1 MTYRELVKTK
11 EAIEEFIE
19 NRKRVIAELE
29 ERATPRSI
37 SDLAKFKLEL
47 EEAEKKLQQIEE
59 QIEQMLEEGE
69 KIREE
74 YMKKYNKYTET
85 KQKAEEEITKLVEE
99 LMKACTKW
107 KKELMKTLPSSAK
120 ADQYHAK
127 TGEHLPLVPHP
138 YNFIKSLLKPIQ
150 PWKV

>member
-1 MTYRELVKTK
+1 MTYHELVRRK

-19 NRKRVIAELE
+19 NRKKVIAELE
-29 ERATPRSI
+29 ERATPQSI

-47 EEAEKKLQQIEE
+47 EEAERKLQQVEE

-69 KIREE
+69 KIKEE
-74 YMKKYNKYTET
+74 YMKKYNKFMEI

-99 LMKACTKW
+99 LIEACTKW
-107 KKELMKTLPSSAK
+107 KKELMKAYPSSAK

-127 TGEHLPLVPHP
+127 TGEHLPFVTHP